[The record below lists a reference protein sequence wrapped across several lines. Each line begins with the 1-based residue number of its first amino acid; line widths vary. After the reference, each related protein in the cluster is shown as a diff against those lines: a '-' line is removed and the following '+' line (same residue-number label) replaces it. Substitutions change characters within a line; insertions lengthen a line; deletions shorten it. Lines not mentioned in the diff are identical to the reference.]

1 MSNGPVLVGP
11 CHVYIPK
18 AFRWKGYPSFLC
30 HIVEA
35 MFMQMLGLA
44 CRKGGRSLEFTLS
57 WNLRCFRKLRYH
69 LETMCACVASVSPW
83 LVNLLTALLTAG

>member
-11 CHVYIPK
+11 CHLYIPK
-18 AFRWKGYPSFLC
+18 AFRLKGYPSFLC

-44 CRKGGRSLEFTLS
+44 CRQIHQLEFAVFS
-57 WNLRCFRKLRYH
+57 EIAVPHGDDVCICGK
-69 LETMCACVASVSPW
+69 CGS
-83 LVNLLTALLTAG
+83 LVG